1 MKLVENREEQ
11 FKASGT
17 YVIQDK
23 IYNGYPLWKH
33 ESKNRYIWFDK
44 QLSRWLVGE
53 TDGKG
58 GKKKLFTGPWSDDR
72 YPTVQESWGNGQILF
87 TSA

>member
-58 GKKKLFTGPWSDDR
+58 GKKTLL
-72 YPTVQESWGNGQILF
+72 TVALLQDLVFHFSRISAILSF
-87 TSA
+87 S